1 VRTADPSLV
10 AAAILDAKR
19 TPCPGFRGWYAFSLS
34 TETAYPQRCGKWR
47 CPYCGRFKRAAA
59 QLALARGIE
68 REFAAGRKV
77 RFITL
82 TDASGDMNVAEFTEA
97 WKRLVGRL
105 RTPRKGRRGPG
116 GRWATKPRPAYL
128 RQYAVTIEAHESG
141 ALHLHGLLTGDFVPQ
156 KWLARQARESGFG
169 KVSWIS
175 EVHPGGAAEL
185 AGYLAPD
192 VGLDVGSDVEAVV
205 RRMTVARY
213 LTQAEKW
220 GLAPVAA
227 RSARRLRPVRL
238 SRGWPGGNLT
248 QAEADLVALMFG
260 DQDRDPG
267 AFELWGES
275 WLCEELEAEQV
286 RRFVE
291 RAQAEGR

>member
-1 VRTADPSLV
+1 VRTADPALV

-19 TPCPGFRGWYAFSLS
+19 TPCPGFRGWWAFSLS
-34 TETAYPQRCGKWR
+34 TETAYPQRCGKWT

-59 QLALARGIE
+59 QLALARGVE
-68 REFAAGRKV
+68 REFAAGQRV

-82 TDASGDMNVAEFTEA
+82 TDERGDMDVAAITES

-105 RTPRKGRRGPG
+105 RTPRKGRRRPG
-116 GRWATKPRPAYL
+116 GGWATRPRPAYL

-141 ALHLHGLLTGDFVPQ
+141 ALHLHGLLTGRFVPQ
-156 KWLARQARESGFG
+156 RWLARQAHEAGFG

-175 EVHPGGAAEL
+175 EVRPGGAAEL

-213 LTQAEKW
+213 MTQAEKW

-238 SRGWPGGNLT
+238 SRGWPGGTLT
-248 QAEADLVALMFG
+248 QAEGDLVALMFG
-260 DQDRDPG
+260 EGDRDPG
-267 AFELWGES
+267 AFELWGEG
-275 WLCEELEAEQV
+275 WLYAELEAEQV

-291 RAQAEGR
+291 RAQAEGH